1 MKMFS
6 PNICPLLPLS
16 FWQRQTRTFRTVQTH
31 QRLSMKNPFSQIVVA
46 LFMAIVSTHAE
57 NVAAPTGITE
67 PFLHVTL
74 SASVAGIVTARR
86 FKEGD
91 TVREGQPILELDKTL
106 EEIETARRGV
116 IADEKKRDYDS
127 TALLYEKT
135 KSVSKEDMLKKE
147 SDYKVAVA
155 ERDIAAEQLR
165 RRIITA
171 PFTGQITDIL
181 VESGEACQPYQ
192 PIVRVVDTSR
202 CYFVSNLDAKFASR
216 LHQDASVKLEVET
229 GATTVTVTAKIIF
242 ISPVVDPAS
251 GLVKIR
257 ALFENAGGKIR
268 PGLSG
273 KLVLE

>member
-1 MKMFS
+1 
-6 PNICPLLPLS
+6 
-16 FWQRQTRTFRTVQTH
+16 
-31 QRLSMKNPFSQIVVA
+31 
-46 LFMAIVSTHAE
+46 
-57 NVAAPTGITE
+57 
-67 PFLHVTL
+67 
-74 SASVAGIVTARR
+74 
-86 FKEGD
+86 
-91 TVREGQPILELDKTL
+91 
-106 EEIETARRGV
+106 
-116 IADEKKRDYDS
+116 
-127 TALLYEKT
+127 
-135 KSVSKEDMLKKE
+135 
-147 SDYKVAVA
+147 DYKVAVA

-216 LHQDASVKLEVET
+216 LHQDASVKLDVET

-257 ALFENAGGKIR
+257 ALFENTGGKIR
-268 PGLSG
+268 PGLAA